1 MTNTFSEKNTN
12 EIYLSKEI
20 VPIIPTEGIWFEEK
34 EVLDFTYDDTEN
46 FKQFLID
53 IQPKPIEKDSNTIS
67 LPGVINGMPPLVKN
81 INSNNLKIEK
91 FAPIKGIPKD
101 NNSII
106 IKGYRSGT
114 RSSIIKC
121 TSISIDEYNKKSNEE
136 KEKIWIIA
144 KHNNKIY
151 YPNDKGEI
159 LIRIKGCG
167 MWTQKNN
174 VEFPCVL
181 LRECKCF
188 RNDYDSNKKYIEVRG
203 FNSINASSRE
213 LYALREIK
221 PYFDKLNIL
230 IGNSPLGF
238 WKYVNLKNDPCSNI
252 EKCVCIMKTIGDKR
266 LETHFIIGAEKMLKE
281 LISESDCVKLVN
293 LVNEIYIK
301 QNINPPSSRNPTF
314 KRALDMPLYDIG
326 ISILKKR
333 YSFDKAIDNFEK
345 EILNKCGFYNSNS
358 ILKII
363 KNYPKIYIMS
373 LIYAE
378 IGYEIG
384 RILTT
389 FHRSGNNWGS
399 FFNSD
404 INLIDSN
411 AHGDNIIILNK
422 KLVKERYEKDKIIQ
436 FFSMVDFDQMV
447 SPELSISVWEGKIE
461 KNPKVA
467 TDYFWVELESIGND
481 LGGVA
486 SENQFF
492 LNIPKR
498 IHPFGIYYD
507 LLYILRDILIYNF
520 FDSYNEPLKER
531 EFESDIDIDLF
542 YEYIEKGM
550 SLTCDLE
557 A

>member
-1 MTNTFSEKNTN
+1 MINKFSEKNTT

-20 VPIIPTEGIWFEEK
+20 VPLIQTEGIWFEEK
-34 EVLDFTYDDTEN
+34 EVLDFVENDSQN

-53 IQPKPIEKDSNTIS
+53 IQPKPIEKDSNTIC

-81 INSNNLKIEK
+81 INSDNLKIEN
-91 FAPIKGIPKD
+91 FAPIKNIPKD

-121 TSISIDEYNKKSNEE
+121 NSISIDEYNKMLNEE
-136 KEKIWIIA
+136 KKKIWIIA

-151 YPNDKGEI
+151 YPNEKGDI
-159 LIRIKGCG
+159 LIRLKGCG

-174 VEFPCVL
+174 MEFPGVL

-188 RNDYDSNKKYIEVRG
+188 RNDYDPNKKYIEVRG

-238 WKYVNLKNDPCSNI
+238 WKYVNLKNDPSSNI
-252 EKCVCIMKTIGDKR
+252 EKCVCVMKTIGDKR

-399 FFNSD
+399 FFNDD
-404 INLIDSN
+404 IRLIDSN

-422 KLVKERYEKDKIIQ
+422 KLVKERFEKEKIIQ

-486 SENQFF
+486 SEKQFF
-492 LNIPKR
+492 LNIPRR

-507 LLYILRDILIYNF
+507 LLYILRDILIFNF
-520 FDSYNEPLKER
+520 FQSYNEPLKER
-531 EFESDIDIDLF
+531 EFGNDINIDLF
-542 YEYIEKGM
+542 YEYIEKGL
-550 SLTCDLE
+550 SLTCELE

>member
-1 MTNTFSEKNTN
+1 
-12 EIYLSKEI
+12 
-20 VPIIPTEGIWFEEK
+20 
-34 EVLDFTYDDTEN
+34 
-46 FKQFLID
+46 
-53 IQPKPIEKDSNTIS
+53 
-67 LPGVINGMPPLVKN
+67 
-81 INSNNLKIEK
+81 
-91 FAPIKGIPKD
+91 
-101 NNSII
+101 
-106 IKGYRSGT
+106 
-114 RSSIIKC
+114 
-121 TSISIDEYNKKSNEE
+121 
-136 KEKIWIIA
+136 
-144 KHNNKIY
+144 
-151 YPNDKGEI
+151 
-159 LIRIKGCG
+159 
-167 MWTQKNN
+167 
-174 VEFPCVL
+174 
-181 LRECKCF
+181 
-188 RNDYDSNKKYIEVRG
+188 
-203 FNSINASSRE
+203 
-213 LYALREIK
+213 
-221 PYFDKLNIL
+221 
-230 IGNSPLGF
+230 
-238 WKYVNLKNDPCSNI
+238 
-252 EKCVCIMKTIGDKR
+252 MKTIGDKR

-314 KRALDMPLYDIG
+314 KRALEMPLYDIG

-399 FFNSD
+399 FFNDD
-404 INLIDSN
+404 IRLIDSN

-422 KLVKERYEKDKIIQ
+422 KLVKERFEKDKIIQ

-486 SENQFF
+486 SEKQFF
-492 LNIPKR
+492 LNIPRR

-507 LLYILRDILIYNF
+507 LLYILRDILIFNF
-520 FDSYNEPLKER
+520 FQSYNEPLKER
-531 EFESDIDIDLF
+531 EFGNDINIDLF
-542 YEYIEKGM
+542 YEYIEKGL
-550 SLTCDLE
+550 SLTCELE

>member
-1 MTNTFSEKNTN
+1 MIKQFTEKNTK

-20 VPIIPTEGIWFEEK
+20 VPIIQTQGIWFEEK
-34 EVLDFTYDDTEN
+34 EVLNFTEDDSEN

-53 IQPKPIEKDSNTIS
+53 IQPKPIEKNSNTIS

-81 INSNNLKIEK
+81 INSKNLKIEN
-91 FAPIKGIPKD
+91 FAPIKNIPED

-121 TSISIDEYNKKSNEE
+121 NTISIDEYNKMSNEE

-151 YPNDKGEI
+151 IPNEKGEI

-167 MWTQKNN
+167 MWTQNN
-174 VEFPCVL
+174 NIKFPGVL
-181 LRECKCF
+181 LRECKCY
-188 RNDYDSNKKYIEVRG
+188 RNDYNPNKKYIEVRG

-238 WKYVNLKNDPCSNI
+238 WKYVNLKNDPSNNI

-266 LETHFIIGAEKMLKE
+266 LETHFIIGSEKMLNE
-281 LISESDCVKLVN
+281 LISESDCNKLVN
-293 LVNEIYIK
+293 LINEIYINNHIK
-301 QNINPPSSRNPTF
+301 PPSSINPTF
-314 KRALDMPLYDIG
+314 KRALNMPLYE
-326 ISILKKR
+326 ISETILKKR
-333 YSFDKAIDNFEK
+333 YSFDKGIDNLE
-345 EILNKCGFYNSNS
+345 EILNKNGFYNSNP

-384 RILTT
+384 RFLTT
-389 FHRSGNNWGS
+389 FHRSGNNWGT
-399 FFNSD
+399 FFNDD
-404 INLIDSN
+404 IRLIDSN

-422 KLVKERYEKDKIIQ
+422 KFVKERYEKEKIIQ

-447 SPELSISVWEGKIE
+447 RPELSISVWEGKIE

-467 TDYFWVELESIGND
+467 TEYFWVELESIGND

-486 SENQFF
+486 SEKQFF

-498 IHPFGIYYD
+498 IHPIGIYYD
-507 LLYILRDILIYNF
+507 LLYILRDILIFNF
-520 FDSYNEPLKER
+520 FQSYNEPLKER
-531 EFESDIDIDLF
+531 DFGNDIDIDLF

-550 SLTCDLE
+550 GLTCNLE

>member
-1 MTNTFSEKNTN
+1 MINKFSEKNTT

-20 VPIIPTEGIWFEEK
+20 VPLIQTEGIWFEEK
-34 EVLDFTYDDTEN
+34 EVLDFVENDSEN

-53 IQPKPIEKDSNTIS
+53 IQPKPIEKDSNTIC

-81 INSNNLKIEK
+81 INSDNLKIEN
-91 FAPIKGIPKD
+91 FAPIKNIPKD

-121 TSISIDEYNKKSNEE
+121 NSISIDEYNKMLNEE
-136 KEKIWIIA
+136 KKKIWIIA

-151 YPNDKGEI
+151 YPNEKGDI
-159 LIRIKGCG
+159 LIRLKGCG

-174 VEFPCVL
+174 MEFPGVL

-188 RNDYDSNKKYIEVRG
+188 RNDYDPNKKYIEVRG

-238 WKYVNLKNDPCSNI
+238 WKYVNLKNDPSSNI
-252 EKCVCIMKTIGDKR
+252 EKCVCVMKTIGDKR

-293 LVNEIYIK
+293 LVKEIYIK

-314 KRALDMPLYDIG
+314 KRALEMPLYDIG

-399 FFNSD
+399 FFNDD
-404 INLIDSN
+404 IRLIDSN

-422 KLVKERYEKDKIIQ
+422 KLVKERFEKDKIIQ

-486 SENQFF
+486 SEKQFF
-492 LNIPKR
+492 LNIPRR

-507 LLYILRDILIYNF
+507 LLYILRDILIFNF
-520 FDSYNEPLKER
+520 FQSYNEPLKER
-531 EFESDIDIDLF
+531 EFGNDINIDLF
-542 YEYIEKGM
+542 YEYIEKGL
-550 SLTCDLE
+550 SLTCELE

>member
-91 FAPIKGIPKD
+91 FAPIKSIPKD

-181 LRECKCF
+181 LRE
-188 RNDYDSNKKYIEVRG
+188 
-203 FNSINASSRE
+203 
-213 LYALREIK
+213 
-221 PYFDKLNIL
+221 
-230 IGNSPLGF
+230 
-238 WKYVNLKNDPCSNI
+238 
-252 EKCVCIMKTIGDKR
+252 
-266 LETHFIIGAEKMLKE
+266 
-281 LISESDCVKLVN
+281 
-293 LVNEIYIK
+293 
-301 QNINPPSSRNPTF
+301 
-314 KRALDMPLYDIG
+314 
-326 ISILKKR
+326 
-333 YSFDKAIDNFEK
+333 
-345 EILNKCGFYNSNS
+345 
-358 ILKII
+358 
-363 KNYPKIYIMS
+363 
-373 LIYAE
+373 
-378 IGYEIG
+378 
-384 RILTT
+384 
-389 FHRSGNNWGS
+389 
-399 FFNSD
+399 
-404 INLIDSN
+404 
-411 AHGDNIIILNK
+411 
-422 KLVKERYEKDKIIQ
+422 
-436 FFSMVDFDQMV
+436 
-447 SPELSISVWEGKIE
+447 
-461 KNPKVA
+461 
-467 TDYFWVELESIGND
+467 
-481 LGGVA
+481 
-486 SENQFF
+486 
-492 LNIPKR
+492 
-498 IHPFGIYYD
+498 
-507 LLYILRDILIYNF
+507 
-520 FDSYNEPLKER
+520 
-531 EFESDIDIDLF
+531 
-542 YEYIEKGM
+542 
-550 SLTCDLE
+550 
-557 A
+557 

>member
-1 MTNTFSEKNTN
+1 MENIINEKNTEN
-12 EIYLSKEI
+12 IYLSEEI
-20 VPIIPTEGIWFEEK
+20 VPIIKTHGIYFEEK
-34 EVLDFTYDDTEN
+34 EVLDFTENDSEN

-53 IQPKPIEKDSNTIS
+53 IQPKLIEKNSNTIC
-67 LPGVINGMPPLVKN
+67 LPGVINGMPPLVNNIKSKN
-81 INSNNLKIEK
+81 LIIENN
-91 FAPIKGIPKD
+91 APIKCLPED
-101 NNSII
+101 QNTLI

-121 TSISIDEYNKKSNEE
+121 NFISIDEYNKMLNEE
-136 KEKIWIIA
+136 KKKIWIIA

-151 YPNDKGEI
+151 YPNDKGDI

-188 RNDYDSNKKYIEVRG
+188 RNDYDPNKKYIEVRG

-238 WKYVNLKNDPCSNI
+238 WKYVNLKNDPSSNI
-252 EKCVCIMKTIGDKR
+252 EKCVCVMKTIGDKR

-293 LVNEIYIK
+293 LVKEIYIK

-399 FFNSD
+399 FFNDD
-404 INLIDSN
+404 IRLIDSN

-422 KLVKERYEKDKIIQ
+422 KLVKERFEKDKIIQ

-447 SPELSISVWEGKIE
+447 RPELSISVWEGAIN

-486 SENQFF
+486 SEKQFF

-507 LLYILRDILIYNF
+507 LLYILRDILIFNF
-520 FDSYNEPLKER
+520 FQSYNEPLKER
-531 EFESDIDIDLF
+531 EFENDINIDLF

-550 SLTCDLE
+550 SLTCELE

>member
-1 MTNTFSEKNTN
+1 MINKFSEKNTT

-20 VPIIPTEGIWFEEK
+20 VPLIQTEGIWFEEK
-34 EVLDFTYDDTEN
+34 EVLDFVENDSEN

-53 IQPKPIEKDSNTIS
+53 IQPKPIEKDSNTIC

-81 INSNNLKIEK
+81 INSDNLKIEN
-91 FAPIKGIPKD
+91 FAPIKNIPKD

-121 TSISIDEYNKKSNEE
+121 NSISIDEYNKMLNEE
-136 KEKIWIIA
+136 KKKIWIIA

-151 YPNDKGEI
+151 YPNEKGDI
-159 LIRIKGCG
+159 LIRLKGCG

-174 VEFPCVL
+174 MEFPGVL

-188 RNDYDSNKKYIEVRG
+188 RNDYDPNKKYIEVRG

-238 WKYVNLKNDPCSNI
+238 WKYVNLKNDPSSNI
-252 EKCVCIMKTIGDKR
+252 EKCVCVMKTIGDKR

-314 KRALDMPLYDIG
+314 KRALEMPLYDIG

-399 FFNSD
+399 FFNDD
-404 INLIDSN
+404 IRLIDSN

-422 KLVKERYEKDKIIQ
+422 KLVKERFEKDKIIQ

-486 SENQFF
+486 SEKQFF
-492 LNIPKR
+492 LNIPRR

-507 LLYILRDILIYNF
+507 LLYILRDILIFNF
-520 FDSYNEPLKER
+520 FQSYNEPLKER
-531 EFESDIDIDLF
+531 EFGNDINIDLF
-542 YEYIEKGM
+542 YEYIEKGL
-550 SLTCDLE
+550 SLTCELE

>member
-1 MTNTFSEKNTN
+1 MINKFSEKNTT

-20 VPIIPTEGIWFEEK
+20 VPLIQTEGIWFEEK
-34 EVLDFTYDDTEN
+34 EVLDFVENDSEN

-53 IQPKPIEKDSNTIS
+53 IQPKPIEKDSNTIC

-81 INSNNLKIEK
+81 INSDNLKIEN
-91 FAPIKGIPKD
+91 FAPIKNIPKD

-121 TSISIDEYNKKSNEE
+121 NSISIDEYNKMLNEE
-136 KEKIWIIA
+136 KKKIWIIA

-151 YPNDKGEI
+151 YPNEKGDI
-159 LIRIKGCG
+159 LIRLKGCG

-174 VEFPCVL
+174 MEFPGVL

-188 RNDYDSNKKYIEVRG
+188 RNDYDPNKKYIEVRG

-238 WKYVNLKNDPCSNI
+238 WKYVNLKNDPSSNI
-252 EKCVCIMKTIGDKR
+252 EKCVCVMKTIGDKR

-399 FFNSD
+399 FFNDD
-404 INLIDSN
+404 IRLIDSN

-422 KLVKERYEKDKIIQ
+422 KLVKERFEKDKIIQ

-486 SENQFF
+486 SEKQFF
-492 LNIPKR
+492 LNIPRR

-507 LLYILRDILIYNF
+507 LLYILRDILIFNF
-520 FDSYNEPLKER
+520 FQSYNEPLKER
-531 EFESDIDIDLF
+531 EFGNDINIDLF
-542 YEYIEKGM
+542 YEYIEKGL
-550 SLTCDLE
+550 SLTCELE

>member
-1 MTNTFSEKNTN
+1 MINKFSEKNTT

-20 VPIIPTEGIWFEEK
+20 VPLIQTEGIWFEEK
-34 EVLDFTYDDTEN
+34 EVLDFVENDSEN

-53 IQPKPIEKDSNTIS
+53 IQPKPIEKDSNTIC

-81 INSNNLKIEK
+81 INSDNLKIEN
-91 FAPIKGIPKD
+91 FAPIKNIPKD

-121 TSISIDEYNKKSNEE
+121 NSISIDEYNKMLNEE
-136 KEKIWIIA
+136 KKKIWIIA

-151 YPNDKGEI
+151 YPNEKGDI
-159 LIRIKGCG
+159 LIRLKGCG

-174 VEFPCVL
+174 MEFPGVL

-188 RNDYDSNKKYIEVRG
+188 RNDYDPNKKYIEVRG

-238 WKYVNLKNDPCSNI
+238 WKYVNLKNDPSSNI
-252 EKCVCIMKTIGDKR
+252 EKCVCVMKTIGDKR

-399 FFNSD
+399 FFNDD
-404 INLIDSN
+404 IRLIDSN

-422 KLVKERYEKDKIIQ
+422 KLVKERFEKDKIIQ

-486 SENQFF
+486 SEKQFF
-492 LNIPKR
+492 LNIPRR

-507 LLYILRDILIYNF
+507 LLYMLRDILIFNF
-520 FDSYNEPLKER
+520 FQSYNEPLKER
-531 EFESDIDIDLF
+531 EFGNDINIDLF
-542 YEYIEKGM
+542 YEYIEKGL
-550 SLTCDLE
+550 SLTCELE

>member
-1 MTNTFSEKNTN
+1 MINKFSEKNTT

-20 VPIIPTEGIWFEEK
+20 VPLIQTEGIWFEEK
-34 EVLDFTYDDTEN
+34 EVLDFVENDSEN

-53 IQPKPIEKDSNTIS
+53 IQPKPIEKDSNTIC

-81 INSNNLKIEK
+81 INSDNLKIEN
-91 FAPIKGIPKD
+91 FAPIKNIPKD

-121 TSISIDEYNKKSNEE
+121 NSISIDEYNKMLNEE
-136 KEKIWIIA
+136 KKKIWIIA

-151 YPNDKGEI
+151 YPNEKGDI
-159 LIRIKGCG
+159 LIRLKGCG

-174 VEFPCVL
+174 MEFPGVL

-188 RNDYDSNKKYIEVRG
+188 RNDYDPNKKYIEVRG

-238 WKYVNLKNDPCSNI
+238 WKYVNLKKDPSSNI
-252 EKCVCIMKTIGDKR
+252 EKCVCVMKTIGDKR

-314 KRALDMPLYDIG
+314 KRALEMPLYDIG

-399 FFNSD
+399 FFNDD
-404 INLIDSN
+404 IRLIDSN

-422 KLVKERYEKDKIIQ
+422 KLVKERFEKDKIIQ

-486 SENQFF
+486 SEKQFF
-492 LNIPKR
+492 LNIPRR

-507 LLYILRDILIYNF
+507 LLYILRDILIFNF
-520 FDSYNEPLKER
+520 FQSYNEPLKER
-531 EFESDIDIDLF
+531 EFGNDINIDLF
-542 YEYIEKGM
+542 YEYIEKGL
-550 SLTCDLE
+550 SLTCELE

>member
-1 MTNTFSEKNTN
+1 MIKQFTEKNTK

-20 VPIIPTEGIWFEEK
+20 VPIIQTEGIWFEEK
-34 EVLDFTYDDTEN
+34 EVLNFTEDDSEN

-53 IQPKPIEKDSNTIS
+53 IQPKPIEKNSNTIS

-81 INSNNLKIEK
+81 INSKNLKIEN
-91 FAPIKGIPKD
+91 FAPIKNIPED

-121 TSISIDEYNKKSNEE
+121 NTISIDEYNKMSNEE

-151 YPNDKGEI
+151 IPNEKGEI

-167 MWTQKNN
+167 MWTQNN
-174 VEFPCVL
+174 NIKFPGVL
-181 LRECKCF
+181 LKECKCY
-188 RNDYDSNKKYIEVRG
+188 RNDYNPNKKYIEVRG
-203 FNSINASSRE
+203 FNSINASARE

-266 LETHFIIGAEKMLKE
+266 LETHFIIGAEKMLKD
-281 LISESDCVKLVN
+281 LISENDCVKLVN
-293 LVNEIYIK
+293 LIKDIYVK
-301 QNINPPSSRNPTF
+301 NKINPPSSRNPTF

-326 ISILKKR
+326 DSILKIR

-345 EILNKCGFYNSNS
+345 DFLNKFGFYNSNQ

-422 KLVKERYEKDKIIQ
+422 KLVKERYEKEKIIQ

-447 SPELSISVWEGKIE
+447 RPELSISVWEGKIE

-467 TDYFWVELESIGND
+467 TEYFWVELESIGND

-486 SENQFF
+486 SEKQFF

-498 IHPFGIYYD
+498 IHPIGIYYD
-507 LLYILRDILIYNF
+507 LLYILRDI
-520 FDSYNEPLKER
+520 
-531 EFESDIDIDLF
+531 
-542 YEYIEKGM
+542 
-550 SLTCDLE
+550 
-557 A
+557 